1 MALPLCELEKQSV
14 HTFIAPR
21 TRDGGTARR
30 CLVSGLDTGG
40 YGRRTA
46 AWARREGWHAP
57 SALPAGT
64 TVPVRGP
71 GGSSSSRGAGSA
83 ASEAP
88 NRLLGLP
95 QGGMGVSPCAE
106 RPSRARQALEGRARA
121 RAVKGGHVGARAQRR
136 DVLDRTPSRVGLGES
151 GSTGARG
158 ETLGSWAWGA
168 GGTHLERGATGRT
181 HRDALGHLVA
191 AALLHTCA
199 NKVGG
204 PVRPMGALPGKVRR
218 RLSEGA
224 FGLVVVRRVA
234 IMDGYIRNRHPIFS
248 RLDDENE
255 PALAKTCRRP
265 GGEELEKWRR
275 RTGGKAHGGRADG

>member
-1 MALPLCELEKQSV
+1 MARLIQKVDATSNNLILAV
-14 HTFIAPR
+14 HHAHATVGRP
-21 TRDGGTARR
+21 GGAS
-30 CLVSGLDTGG
+30 CQGLTQGG

-64 TVPVRGP
+64 PVPVRGP

-158 ETLGSWAWGA
+158 ETLACCGA
-168 GGTHLERGATGRT
+168 GRGMRAARTLSAGQLAERIEMRSTTWLQLPCCTPART
-181 HRDALGHLVA
+181 KW
-191 AALLHTCA
+191 AAL
-199 NKVGG
+199 
-204 PVRPMGALPGKVRR
+204 
-218 RLSEGA
+218 
-224 FGLVVVRRVA
+224 
-234 IMDGYIRNRHPIFS
+234 
-248 RLDDENE
+248 
-255 PALAKTCRRP
+255 
-265 GGEELEKWRR
+265 
-275 RTGGKAHGGRADG
+275 

>member
-1 MALPLCELEKQSV
+1 MGAAGGLARALRV
-14 HTFIAPR
+14 AGGHPR
-21 TRDGGTARR
+21 PGARPGR
-30 CLVSGLDTGG
+30 LLV
-40 YGRRTA
+40 
-46 AWARREGWHAP
+46 
-57 SALPAGT
+57 
-64 TVPVRGP
+64 P
-71 GGSSSSRGAGSA
+71 GGACSA

-88 NRLLGLP
+88 NRSLGLP
-95 QGGMGVSPCAE
+95 RGGVGVSLCAE
-106 RPSRARQALEGRARA
+106 RPRRARRALDGRARA
-121 RAVKGGHVGARAQRR
+121 RAIKGGHGAARAQRR
-136 DVLDRTPSRVGLGES
+136 GVLDRTPSRVGLGES
-151 GSTGARG
+151 GSAGARG

-168 GGTHLERGATGRT
+168 GGTHLEREAVGRT

-265 GGEELEKWRR
+265 RGEELEKWRR
-275 RTGGKAHGGRADG
+275 RTGGKAHGGRSDG